1 MNRHH
6 ANAMFWCSHDNMKRR
21 LSARKHRGT
30 IAVQKRQ
37 FHEGVCIVVV
47 TRRFGVAGIAMM
59 SVSRSSRFPFMFRSL
74 IRRVLRRDARPE
86 PAALPAVQQV
96 DRAEEQRQKRQAALE
111 QAIAVAHDE
120 AAAAAFILHC
130 DYPDAR
136 RQAAQHLHGRVYLTQ
151 VLQGVRN
158 TDRRVARLMQQRL
171 DALDQAEALQAQ
183 ALQAI
188 EQAER
193 LAAAP
198 QLVVSQVTELDHAW
212 RRVGDAPAPLRERF
226 DASRER
232 LRQRLQAQTH
242 LQRSL
247 LDASAELGR
256 LQDAVAGDMP
266 EDATQRLATLEATV
280 NTLLQSTEASALPTA
295 KVQAFHEQASRV
307 REMMAAHAERQA
319 AIAARAELLDEWEAQ
334 AGQDAAQLDD
344 AALRQAWQSLP
355 ALPDSDAP
363 ELAARYAALQAAIR
377 HARNPVA
384 IEPPKAAPAAQQE
397 AAVDPAEGRR
407 AMDAALAALE
417 AALEEGSL
425 QAAAEQDRALR
436 AMDFKSVRPGEE
448 GMARLSRLR
457 AELARLQ
464 GWARWGG
471 NVSREE
477 LMKAAQ
483 DLAEQDMPVA
493 ERAQKV
499 GSLRERWKVL
509 DASAGPAG
517 KDAWQRFDA
526 ACTAAY
532 APVAEH
538 FRMLAEERRQN
549 LEKAQAL
556 TAEVAAYAE
565 QAGLNGDP
573 EAVDWKAVSAAISR
587 YSQAWQRLG
596 TIERR
601 ERKAADADFSR
612 ALDLLRKPLSVRH
625 QIEIA
630 RREQL
635 IAEVESL
642 DAGAPRVTDS
652 LRAIQERWQD
662 YARGLP
668 LPRNEEQAL
677 WQRFRQACDALF
689 AERRESAKIAD
700 AERQQ
705 HLERKEAL
713 CATLEAAVDAPA
725 PTLAQLLRDSAAAWK
740 EIGPVPRAAQ
750 QQIEARYEAAV
761 AALRQRADAARQ
773 AASQAQADLLKRKF
787 MLCRRAEQALAQGTM
802 DDPLR
807 QALRQEWDA
816 LPTLSG
822 GSERAMAGRFSAAL
836 QGGEGLRAA
845 LQQNREAVM
854 QEILQMEIRLGV
866 DSPAALSQER
876 LKQQIQVLQ
885 DALRAGQR
893 PDQPQALLMQLCTQ
907 PALLDD
913 EAAARIERLIMR
925 SREAEQDAA

>member
-1 MNRHH
+1 MQKPHFDEGICI
-6 ANAMFWCSHDNMKRR
+6 AM
-21 LSARKHRGT
+21 
-30 IAVQKRQ
+30 
-37 FHEGVCIVVV
+37 V
-47 TRRFGVAGIAMM
+47 TRALGVTGIAMM
-59 SVSRSSRFPFMFRSL
+59 AVSRIPRPPFMFRSL
-74 IRRVLRRDARPE
+74 IRRVFKRDTRPE
-86 PAALPAVQQV
+86 PAAMPSVQV
-96 DRAEEQRQKRQAALE
+96 DRAEQQRQKRQAMLE

-120 AAAAAFILHC
+120 AAAAAFILQC

-136 RQAAQHLHGRVYLTQ
+136 RQAAQHLHDRTYLTQ

-158 TDRRVARLMQQRL
+158 TDRRVAKLIQQRL
-171 DALDQAEALQAQ
+171 DALDQAEAREAQ
-183 ALQAI
+183 ALKAI

-193 LAAAP
+193 LVSSP

-212 RRVGDAPAPLRERF
+212 RSVGDAPAALRERF

-232 LRQRLQAQTH
+232 LRQRLQAQTD
-242 LQRSL
+242 LQRRL

-256 LQDAVAGDMP
+256 LQEGAATGMSADAKQKLD
-266 EDATQRLATLEATV
+266 ELQATV
-280 NTLLQSTEASALPTA
+280 ATLLQSPEASALPA
-295 KVQAFHEQASRV
+295 ARVQAFNDQAARLTSAV
-307 REMMAAHAERQA
+307 AAHAERQA
-319 AIAARAELLDEWEAQ
+319 AIAARTALLDEWEALAQ
-334 AGQDAAQLDD
+334 QDAAQLDD
-344 AALRQAWQSLP
+344 AALRQVWQSLP
-355 ALPDSDAP
+355 ALADGEAP
-363 ELAARYAALQAAIR
+363 ELAARHAALLANIR
-377 HARNPVA
+377 RARNPIVA
-384 IEPPKAAPAAQQE
+384 EAPHPSATVKPESEPMA
-397 AAVDPAEGRR
+397 DPAEARR
-407 AMDAALAALE
+407 TMDAALSALE
-417 AALEEGSL
+417 SALEEGSL
-425 QAAAEQDRALR
+425 QAASEQDKALR
-436 AMDFKSVRPGEE
+436 AMDFKAMRPGDER
-448 GMARLSRLR
+448 MARLSRLR

-483 DLAEQDMPVA
+483 DLADQEMPVA

-499 GSLRERWKVL
+499 GSLRERWKAL
-509 DASAGPAG
+509 DVSAGPAS

-549 LEKAQAL
+549 LEKAHAL
-556 TAEVAAYAE
+556 TAEVIAYAE
-565 QAGLNGDP
+565 SVGVAGDP
-573 EAVDWKAVSAAISR
+573 ESVDWKAVTAAISR
-587 YSQAWQRLG
+587 YTQAWQRLG

-601 ERKAADADFSR
+601 ERKAADADFAK
-612 ALDLLRKPLSVRH
+612 ALDLLRKPLSGQH
-625 QIEIA
+625 QIEVA

-642 DAGAPRVTDS
+642 DAGAPRATDS

-689 AERRESAKIAD
+689 AERRESAKTAD

-713 CATLEAAVDAPA
+713 CASLEAAVDAPA
-725 PTLAQLLRDSAAAWK
+725 PTLSQLLRDSAAAWR

-750 QQIEARYEAAV
+750 QQIEARYDAAV
-761 AALRQRADAARQ
+761 NALRQWADAARQ
-773 AASQAQADLLKRKF
+773 AASQAQAELLSRKF
-787 MLCRRAEQALAQGTM
+787 TLCRRAEQALMEGFLNDAR
-802 DDPLR
+802 R

-816 LPTLSG
+816 LPTLAG
-822 GSERAMAGRFSAAL
+822 GSERAMAARFGAAL
-836 QGGEGLRAA
+836 EGGEELRTT
-845 LQQNREAVM
+845 LQANREAVM
-854 QEILQMEIRLGV
+854 GEILQMEIRLGV
-866 DSPAALSQER
+866 ESPAALSQER

-925 SREAEQDAA
+925 SREAEQNAA

>member
-1 MNRHH
+1 
-6 ANAMFWCSHDNMKRR
+6 
-21 LSARKHRGT
+21 
-30 IAVQKRQ
+30 
-37 FHEGVCIVVV
+37 
-47 TRRFGVAGIAMM
+47 
-59 SVSRSSRFPFMFRSL
+59 MFRSL
-74 IRRVLRRDARPE
+74 IRRVLKRDTQPE
-86 PAALPAVQQV
+86 PVAVPSIQI
-96 DRAEEQRQKRQAALE
+96 DRAEQQRLKRQALLE

-120 AAAAAFILHC
+120 AAAAAFILQC

-136 RQAAQHLHGRVYLTQ
+136 RQAAQHLHSRVHLTQ
-151 VLQGVRN
+151 VLQAVRN
-158 TDRRVARLMQQRL
+158 TDRRVAKLMQQRL
-171 DALDQAEALQAQ
+171 DALDQAASREAQ

-193 LAAAP
+193 LVAAP

-212 RRVGDAPAPLRERF
+212 RNVGDAPAALRERF
-226 DASRER
+226 DAIRER
-232 LRQRLQAQTH
+232 LRARLQAQTD

-247 LDASAELGR
+247 LDANAELAGLEAAVASEMPADAQETLER
-256 LQDAVAGDMP
+256 LQ
-266 EDATQRLATLEATV
+266 ATV
-280 NTLLQSTEASALPTA
+280 TGLLQSPEASALPA
-295 KVQAFHEQASRV
+295 ARVQAFSDQAAHV
-307 REMMAAHAERQA
+307 KATLAKHAEREA
-319 AIAARAELLDEWEAQ
+319 AIAARTALIEEWEARAQ
-334 AGQDAAQLDD
+334 QDAAQLDD
-344 AALRQAWQSLP
+344 AALRQAWQGLP
-355 ALPDSDAP
+355 AMPDSAAP
-363 ELAARYAALQAAIR
+363 ELAARYAALLATIR
-377 HARNPVA
+377 QARNPVA
-384 IEPPKAAPAAQQE
+384 AEPVPAGPVVQME
-397 AAVDPAEGRR
+397 AVADPAEARR
-407 AMDAALAALE
+407 AMDAALGALE

-425 QAAAEQDRALR
+425 QAASEQDKALR
-436 AMDFKSVRPGEE
+436 AMDFKSMRPGEE
-448 GMARLSRLR
+448 RMARLSRLR

-499 GSLRERWKVL
+499 GSLRERWKSL

-549 LEKAQAL
+549 LEKAHAL
-556 TAEVAAYAE
+556 TADVVAYAE
-565 QAGLNGDP
+565 SAGVAGDP
-573 EAVDWKAVSAAISR
+573 ESVDWKAVSAAISR
-587 YSQAWQRLG
+587 YTQAWQRLG

-601 ERKAADADFSR
+601 ERKAADADFAK
-612 ALDLLRKPLSVRH
+612 ALDLLRKPLSGRH
-625 QIEIA
+625 QIEVA

-642 DAGAPRVTDS
+642 DAGAPRATDS

-689 AERRESAKIAD
+689 AERRESAKTAD

-713 CATLEAAVDAPA
+713 CASLEAAVDAPV
-725 PTLAQLLRDSAAAWK
+725 PTLSQLLRDSAAAWK

-761 AALRQRADAARQ
+761 VALRQRADASRQ
-773 AASQAQADLLKRKF
+773 AASQAQAELLKRKF
-787 MLCRRAEQALAQGTM
+787 MLCRRAEQAVMDGTM
-802 DDPLR
+802 DESQR
-807 QALRQEWDA
+807 QAMREEWDA
-816 LPTLSG
+816 LPALG
-822 GSERAMAGRFSAAL
+822 GGNERAMAARFAAAL
-836 QGGEGLRAA
+836 EGGEALRAM
-845 LQQNREAVM
+845 LQRNREAVM

-893 PDQPQALLMQLCTQ
+893 QDQPQALLMQLCTH

-913 EAAARIERLIMR
+913 EAAARIQRLIMR
-925 SREAEQDAA
+925 WHDDAEQNAA